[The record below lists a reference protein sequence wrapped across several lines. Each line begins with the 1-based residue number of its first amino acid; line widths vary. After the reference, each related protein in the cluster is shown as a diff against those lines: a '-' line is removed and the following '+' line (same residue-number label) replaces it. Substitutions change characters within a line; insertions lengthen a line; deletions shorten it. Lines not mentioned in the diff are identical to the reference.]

1 MQNNHQFSG
10 VYAAMNDF
18 VGPIRP
24 KAQLWRLIVGL
35 VVIVAVYVMG
45 VTVYFLL
52 AGSVMISGGLQA
64 DLLGQSPPE
73 MVLFLSSFI
82 FLTLATC
89 LATFWPARRP
99 LASLIGPIGPAWDD
113 FWRVLRPVA
122 GLMAIAFAL
131 VAVFDPNAVQNL
143 TLSQFFVWLPL
154 TIFVLLIQTSAEELV
169 FRGFIGGQ
177 LAARFSSPLIWMVLP
192 AVLFGALHYDPQ
204 AYGTTAWIVCL
215 ATMIF
220 AILAT
225 DLTARRGNLGAAI
238 ALHFANN
245 FFAIAL
251 IGETDHLD
259 GLALYTA
266 PMDLTDPIIFASGL
280 LFTVLMWL
288 VARIALRI

>member
-10 VYAAMNDF
+10 GYAAMNSF
-18 VGPIRP
+18 VAPIRP
-24 KAQLWRLIVGL
+24 KAQLWRLILGMIL
-35 VVIVAVYVMG
+35 ILAVYVIC
-45 VTVYFLL
+45 VTIYFML
-52 AGSVMISGGLQA
+52 AGSVILSQEIQLQI
-64 DLLGQSPPE
+64 LGQSPLE
-73 MVLFLSSFI
+73 MVFFLSSFI
-82 FLTLATC
+82 FLTLATA
-89 LATFWPARRP
+89 LATIWPARRP
-99 LASLIGPIGPAWDD
+99 LASLIGPLGPAWRD
-113 FWRVLRPVA
+113 FWQVLRPVA

-131 VAVFDPNAVQNL
+131 VAVFDPNAVQHL
-143 TLSQFFVWLPL
+143 PLAQFFLWLPL
-154 TIFVLLIQTSAEELV
+154 TIIVLLIQTSAEELV
-169 FRGFIGGQ
+169 FRGFIAGQ
-177 LAARFSSPLIWMVLP
+177 LAARFSSPMIWMVLP

-204 AYGTTAWIVCL
+204 SYGTTAWIVCL

-251 IGETDHLD
+251 IGETDRLD

-266 PMDLTDPIIFASGL
+266 PMDLTDPIIVASGL

-288 VARIALRI
+288 LARIALRI